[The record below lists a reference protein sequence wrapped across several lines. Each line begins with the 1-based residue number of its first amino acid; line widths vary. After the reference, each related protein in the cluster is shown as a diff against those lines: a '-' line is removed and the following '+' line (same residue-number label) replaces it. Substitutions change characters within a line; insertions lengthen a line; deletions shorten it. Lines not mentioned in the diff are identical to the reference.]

1 MTFHEFITQ
10 KYPLY
15 ADLDIKVG
23 LTVRQICELNEEYM
37 KAETVIKTDK
47 IKCPE
52 CGKVQD
58 AEVTQHLNAPF
69 ATYIKNCD
77 CGYTIMESEWDVV
90 E

>member
-1 MTFHEFITQ
+1 M
-10 KYPLY
+10 
-15 ADLDIKVG
+15 
-23 LTVRQICELNEEYM
+23 
-37 KAETVIKTDK
+37 ETVIKTDK

-90 E
+90 EWIKYNEPGIAAVWE

>member
-15 ADLDIKVG
+15 ADLGIKVG

-37 KAETVIKTDK
+37 KAERVIKTDK

-69 ATYIKNCD
+69 ATYIKNCE

-90 E
+90 K